1 MWWISLNRGCSPSF
15 IPTALAMFGMATSL
29 SAQGLQGAA
38 PAGTLS
44 SVITIPSVHCIPAG
58 EEYIDSLAVFDF
70 DLQRTTGRA
79 ERIHA
84 WAEDPTLGFEISPA
98 VVSGP
103 IGDGRATFTIRSNA
117 VPSTPGRVRIRVL
130 VADEA
135 TYLNGG
141 EPLLVDYYITV
152 SRPTPFRMP
161 LKVSAENIVNG
172 NRSSQT
178 MEFGVGDRATT
189 GYEGY
194 LRSRMDSD
202 YCEYELP
209 PLPPI
214 AMFDAR
220 WTLPETNGLLRNIY
234 PVHPDPAQVP
244 ARAWIGSFQPGTD
257 GGIENWPVRITWRRS
272 DAQRYARPLTLRDQL
287 GAVFAV
293 DMKTGATGPVPG
305 ITVKEID
312 ADIMEVA
319 ISLTS
324 IAGFKIDEAQTSGV
338 ATGTVTGGTAGS
350 ALTCSPNPT
359 AEGTTVRYTMARG
372 GRATIELFDNL
383 GHPARTLFDGTAEA
397 GEHTAAWDGT
407 DAQGRRCP
415 SGTYACRLSTAEGA
429 VWTRIVLSH

>member
-1 MWWISLNRGCSPSF
+1 MWWNSLNRGCCPSV
-15 IPTALAMFGMATSL
+15 IPTSLTLFCMATSL
-29 SAQGLQGAA
+29 SAQGLQGAVNTA
-38 PAGTLS
+38 A
-44 SVITIPSVHCIPAG
+44 SVITVPSVHCVQAG
-58 EEYIDSLAVFDF
+58 EAYADSLVVFDF
-70 DLQRTTGRA
+70 DLERTAGSA

-84 WAEDPTLGFEISPA
+84 WAENPALGFEVSPA
-98 VVSGP
+98 VISGP
-103 IGDGRATFTIRSNA
+103 VGDGRAAFTIRSNA
-117 VPSTPGRVRIRVL
+117 VPSTPGKVRIRVL

-135 TYLNGG
+135 TYRNGG
-141 EPLLVDYYITV
+141 EPMLVDYYITV

-189 GYEGY
+189 GYERY
-194 LRSRMDSD
+194 PSSRMDAD

-209 PLPPI
+209 PLPPT
-214 AMFDAR
+214 AVFDAR
-220 WTLPETNGLLRNIY
+220 WTLPETNGLLRSIY
-234 PVHPDPAQVP
+234 PVYPDPSQVP

-312 ADIMEVA
+312 ADIMEAA
-319 ISLTS
+319 ISLTT
-324 IAGFKIDEAQTSGV
+324 IAGFKIDEDQASGV
-338 ATGTVTGGTAGS
+338 ASGAVTGRTTGS

-359 AEGTTVRYTMARG
+359 AAGTTVRYTMARS

-383 GHPARTLFDGTAEA
+383 GHPVRTLFDGTAEA

-407 DAQGRRCP
+407 DAGGRRSP
-415 SGTYACRLSTAEGA
+415 NGTYTCRLSTPDGT
-429 VWTRIVLSH
+429 VWARIMLAH

>member
-1 MWWISLNRGCSPSF
+1 MWWISLNRGCCPSV
-15 IPTALAMFGMATSL
+15 IPTALALFSMAASV
-29 SAQGLQGAA
+29 SAQELQD
-38 PAGTLS
+38 AGNTAS
-44 SVITIPSVHCIPAG
+44 SVITVPSVHCVQAG
-58 EEYIDSLAVFDF
+58 EAYADSLVVFDV
-70 DLQRTTGRA
+70 DLERTAGGT

-84 WAEDPTLGFEISPA
+84 WAENPALGFEVSPA
-98 VVSGP
+98 VISGP
-103 IGDGRATFTIRSNA
+103 LGDGRATFTIRSGA
-117 VPSTPGRVRIRVL
+117 VPSTPGKVRIRVL

-135 TYLNGG
+135 TYINGG
-141 EPLLVDYYITV
+141 EPMLVDYYITV

-161 LKVSAENIVNG
+161 LKVWVENIVNG

-194 LRSRMDSD
+194 LRPRTDSD

-209 PLPPI
+209 PLPPT
-214 AMFDAR
+214 AVFDAR

-234 PVHPDPAQVP
+234 PVYPDPSQVP

-272 DAQRYARPLTLRDQL
+272 DARRYARPLTLRDQL

-312 ADIMEVA
+312 ADIMEAA
-319 ISLTS
+319 ISLTT
-324 IAGFKIDEAQTSGV
+324 IAGFKIDEDQASGV
-338 ATGTVTGGTAGS
+338 ASGAVTGRATGA

-359 AEGTTVRYTMARG
+359 TAATTVHYAMARG
-372 GRATIELFDNL
+372 GRAIIELFDNL
-383 GHPARTLFDGTAEA
+383 GHPVRTLFDGTVEP
-397 GEHTAAWDGT
+397 GRRTAAWDGT
-407 DAQGRRCP
+407 DAQGRLCA
-415 SGTYACRLSTAEGA
+415 SGTYTCRVSTPEGTA
-429 VWTRIVLSH
+429 WTRIVLAR